1 MGASADG
8 FDWDAGNFAKCQ
20 KHGLSV
26 SDIEHVV
33 VHTETLIVNDVKNSA
48 IEERFIAIGR
58 TPSGRYAFVAFTP
71 RIRGGLNLLRPISAR
86 FMHEREIARY
96 EKESASLQNRR
107 GS

>member
-8 FDWDAGNFAKCQ
+8 FDWDAGNFEKCQ

-26 SDIEHVV
+26 AEIEHVIA
-33 VHTETLIVNDVKNSA
+33 HTETLIVDDIKNSA

-58 TPSGRYAFVAFTP
+58 TPEGRYAFVAFTP
-71 RIRGGLNLLRPISAR
+71 RLRGDQSLLRPISAR

>member
-26 SDIEHVV
+26 ADVEHVIAR
-33 VHTETLIVNDVKNSA
+33 TETLIVHDIKNSA
-48 IEERFIAIGR
+48 TETRFIAVGR
-58 TPSGRYAFVAFTP
+58 TPGGRYAFVAFTP
-71 RIRGGLNLLRPISAR
+71 RVRGDKNLLRPISAR

-96 EKESASLQNRR
+96 EKESASFQNRR